1 MNNTIDAHLEFSYRG
16 ETRSLSSTL
25 DLDRLID
32 GSETLPSIHALMAA
46 EHGID
51 TYSYQYEVL
60 LEEPLRF
67 DNAQGGATKFL
78 EGEDFD
84 LAAYAEWWR
93 TNGSMAP
100 LQQIA
105 KKELGIDDLSQHPQ
119 LKNALMQ
126 AYNLGLRRNS

>member
-1 MNNTIDAHLEFSYRG
+1 MKNTIEAHLEFSYRG

-25 DLDRLID
+25 DLDRLMD
-32 GSETLPSIHALMAA
+32 GSDVLPSIHALMAA

-84 LAAYAEWWR
+84 LAAYAAWWR
-93 TNGSMAP
+93 NNGSLAP
-100 LQQIA
+100 LAAIA
-105 KKELGIDDLSQHPQ
+105 QKELGIDDLSQHPH
-119 LKNALMQ
+119 LKNALLE